1 LIKFIVE
8 GEPTAF
14 LHLTQGQVKLMRI
27 PDQKLR
33 PDGLK
38 VKNAIRRYLSYKE
51 KVHAAAWAKHIN
63 PEPKAKVYLNVMIYF
78 RNRKHPDP
86 ENVRKGIQDAVFRK
100 DNLVAGNV
108 DFGYDA
114 MNPRVEIQI
123 VD

>member
-51 KVHAAAWAKHIN
+51 KVHAAAWANRVN
-63 PEPKAKVYLNVMIYF
+63 PSQRQRFI
-78 RNRKHPDP
+78 
-86 ENVRKGIQDAVFRK
+86 
-100 DNLVAGNV
+100 
-108 DFGYDA
+108 
-114 MNPRVEIQI
+114 
-123 VD
+123 